1 MSLKQRNEQS
11 IAGAVVRKEKK
22 IDSLFGNWANT
33 IVFYIIKLSIILEFR
48 AIE

>member
-22 IDSLFGNWANT
+22 KDSLFGNWANT